1 MNILRYNIEVIY
13 NNQVRILTV
22 NNSLYLNEVVRRML
36 NLYDVSIYDVAGI
49 YFYNNLDIVYLDSTN
64 DTGFD
69 YLFGFF
75 YNVYQANRYY
85 IETMEQHNNRIVN
98 PRMNYLVQ
106 QFQTNFI
113 TRNQVVGNNPITIN
127 NYYNN
132 HTTNTNHRNR
142 NRNRNNNPR
151 DEEMAAIPPLEP
163 APAPAQNQNQAQ
175 GRLYEI
181 IFDTNNLNF
190 DNYINNI
197 WNTMLNRDIITMTA
211 FNALPRGTYQ
221 NLRNQNVIH
230 QECVRCGISL
240 EDFQDDS
247 EIVVLPCRHAFMEP
261 QIRRWIITD
270 RHTTCPT
277 CRAPV
282 NNANANANANQ
293 T

>member
-13 NNQVRILTV
+13 NNQVRLLTV
-22 NNSLYLNEVVRRML
+22 NSSLYLNEVIRRML
-36 NLYDVSIYDVAGI
+36 NLYDASIYDVSGI
-49 YFYNNLDIVYLDSTN
+49 YFYNNLDPIYLDSSN

-75 YNVYQANRYY
+75 YNVYQATRYY

-98 PRMNYLVQ
+98 PRLNYLVQ

-113 TRNQVVGNNPITIN
+113 TRNQVAGNNPITIN

-132 HTTNTNHRNR
+132 HTTNTNHRPR
-142 NRNRNNNPR
+142 NRNRNNPR
-151 DEEMAAIPPLEP
+151 DEEMAPV
-163 APAPAQNQNQAQ
+163 APAQEGAPAQTQ

-181 IFDTNNLNF
+181 IFDTNNINL
-190 DNYINNI
+190 DNYINTI
-197 WNTMLNRDIITMTA
+197 WNNILNRDTITINA

-221 NLRNQNVIH
+221 NLRNQNIIH

-240 EDFQDDS
+240 DDFQNDS
-247 EIVVLPCRHAFMEP
+247 DVIVLPCRHAFMEA

-282 NNANANANANQ
+282 NNANANANENQ
-293 T
+293 A

>member
-1 MNILRYNIEVIY
+1 MNVIRYNIEVIY
-13 NNQVRILTV
+13 NNQVRLMTV
-22 NNSLYLNEVVRRML
+22 NSGLYLNEVIRRML
-36 NLYDVSIYDVAGI
+36 NLYDASIYDVAGI
-49 YFYNNLDIVYLDSTN
+49 YFYNNLDPIYLDTTN

-75 YNVYQANRYY
+75 YNVYQATRYY
-85 IETMEQHNNRIVN
+85 IETMEQHNNRIIN
-98 PRMNYLVQ
+98 NRMNYLVQ

-113 TRNQVVGNNPITIN
+113 TRNQLAGNNPITIN

-132 HTTNTNHRNR
+132 HTTNTNTNNRQR
-142 NRNRNNNPR
+142 NRNRNNNQR
-151 DEEMAAIPPLEP
+151 DEEMAPAQAPP
-163 APAPAQNQNQAQ
+163 PAQNQ

-181 IFDTNNLNF
+181 IFDTANVNL

-197 WNTMLNRDIITMTA
+197 WNTMLNRDTITINA

-221 NLRNQNVIH
+221 NLRNQNIIH
-230 QECVRCGISL
+230 QECLRCGISL

-247 EIVVLPCRHAFMEP
+247 DVIVLPCRHAFMEP

-282 NNANANANANQ
+282 SNTNANANPNQ

>member
-1 MNILRYNIEVIY
+1 
-13 NNQVRILTV
+13 
-22 NNSLYLNEVVRRML
+22 ML

-49 YFYNNLDIVYLDSTN
+49 YFYNNLNPMYLDSTN

-113 TRNQVVGNNPITIN
+113 TRNQVAGNNPITIN

-132 HTTNTNHRNR
+132 HTTNTNHRHR
-142 NRNRNNNPR
+142 NRNRNNPR
-151 DEEMAAIPPLEP
+151 DEEMADIPPLEP
-163 APAPAQNQNQAQ
+163 APAQNQNQNQNQAQ

-190 DNYINNI
+190 DNYINTI
-197 WNTMLNRDIITMTA
+197 WNNILNRDIISTTT

-221 NLRNQNVIH
+221 NLRNQNIIH

-240 EDFQDDS
+240 EDFQNDS
-247 EIVVLPCRHAFMEP
+247 EVIVLPCRHAFMEP

-282 NNANANANANQ
+282 QNANANANVNQ

>member
-1 MNILRYNIEVIY
+1 MNILSYNIEVIY
-13 NNQVRILTV
+13 NNQVRTMTV
-22 NNSLYLNEVVRRML
+22 NSGLYLNEVIRRML
-36 NLYDVSIYDVAGI
+36 NLYDASIYDVAGI
-49 YFYNNLDIVYLDSTN
+49 YFYNNLDPIYLDTTN
-64 DTGFD
+64 NTSFD

-75 YNVYQANRYY
+75 YNIYQANRYY
-85 IETMEQHNNRIVN
+85 IETMEQHNNRIIN
-98 PRMNYLVQ
+98 TRMNYLVQ

-113 TRNQVVGNNPITIN
+113 TRNQPVGNNPITIN

-132 HTTNTNHRNR
+132 HRTR
-142 NRNRNNNPR
+142 NRNRNNQR
-151 DEEMAAIPPLEP
+151 DEEI
-163 APAPAQNQNQAQ
+163 APVAPAQAVAPAQ
-175 GRLYEI
+175 GLLYEI
-181 IFDTNNLNF
+181 VFDTQNNLNL

-197 WNTMLNRDIITMTA
+197 WNTMLNRDTA

-221 NLRNQNVIH
+221 SLREQNIIH
-230 QECVRCGISL
+230 QECLRCGISL

-247 EIVVLPCRHAFMEP
+247 EIVVLPCRHAFMEA

-282 NNANANANANQ
+282 SNANVNANQ

>member
-1 MNILRYNIEVIY
+1 MNILSYNIEVIY
-13 NNQVRILTV
+13 NNQVRTMTV
-22 NNSLYLNEVVRRML
+22 NSGLYLNEVIRRML
-36 NLYDVSIYDVAGI
+36 NLYDASIYDVAGI
-49 YFYNNLDIVYLDSTN
+49 YFYNNLDPIYLDTTN
-64 DTGFD
+64 NTSFD

-75 YNVYQANRYY
+75 YNIYQANSYY
-85 IETMEQHNNRIVN
+85 IETMEQHNNRIIN
-98 PRMNYLVQ
+98 TRMNYLVQ

-113 TRNQVVGNNPITIN
+113 TRNQPVGNNPITIN

-132 HTTNTNHRNR
+132 HRTR
-142 NRNRNNNPR
+142 NRNRNNQR
-151 DEEMAAIPPLEP
+151 DEEMAPV
-163 APAPAQNQNQAQ
+163 APAQAVAPAQ
-175 GRLYEI
+175 GLLYEI
-181 IFDTNNLNF
+181 VFDTQNNLNL

-197 WNTMLNRDIITMTA
+197 WNTMLNRDTA

-221 NLRNQNVIH
+221 SLREQNIIH
-230 QECVRCGISL
+230 QECLRCGISL

-247 EIVVLPCRHAFMEP
+247 EIVVLPCRHAFMEA

-282 NNANANANANQ
+282 QNTNQNVNQ

>member
-1 MNILRYNIEVIY
+1 
-13 NNQVRILTV
+13 
-22 NNSLYLNEVVRRML
+22 ML
-36 NLYDVSIYDVAGI
+36 NLYDASIYDVSGI
-49 YFYNNLDIVYLDSTN
+49 YFYNNLDPIYLDSSN

-75 YNVYQANRYY
+75 YNVYQATRYY

-98 PRMNYLVQ
+98 PRLNYLVQ

-113 TRNQVVGNNPITIN
+113 TRNQVAGNNPITIN

-132 HTTNTNHRNR
+132 HTTNTNHRPR
-142 NRNRNNNPR
+142 NRNRNNPR
-151 DEEMAAIPPLEP
+151 DEEMAPV
-163 APAPAQNQNQAQ
+163 APAQADAPAQTQ

-181 IFDTNNLNF
+181 IFDTNNINL
-190 DNYINNI
+190 DNYINTI
-197 WNTMLNRDIITMTA
+197 WNNILNRDTITTTT

-221 NLRNQNVIH
+221 NLREQNVIH

-240 EDFQDDS
+240 EDFQNDS
-247 EIVVLPCRHAFMEP
+247 DVIVLPCRHAFMEP

-277 CRAPV
+277 CRTPV
-282 NNANANANANQ
+282 HNTNENQ
-293 T
+293 TYKNQTII

>member
-13 NNQVRILTV
+13 NNQVRLLTV
-22 NNSLYLNEVVRRML
+22 NSGLYLNEVVRRML
-36 NLYDVSIYDVAGI
+36 NLYDVSIYDVSGI
-49 YFYNNLDIVYLDSTN
+49 YFYNNLNPIYLDSTN

-75 YNVYQANRYY
+75 YNVYQATRYY

-113 TRNQVVGNNPITIN
+113 MRNQLGGNNPITIN

-132 HTTNTNHRNR
+132 NTTNTNHRPR
-142 NRNRNNNPR
+142 NRNRNNPR
-151 DEEMAAIPPLEP
+151 DEEMAPIAPEQPL
-163 APAPAQNQNQAQ
+163 APAQNQ

-181 IFDTNNLNF
+181 IFDTANINL
-190 DNYINNI
+190 DNYINTI
-197 WNTMLNRDIITMTA
+197 WNTMLNRDTITTTA

-221 NLRNQNVIH
+221 NLRQQNVIH

-247 EIVVLPCRHAFMEP
+247 EVVVLPCRHAFMEP

-282 NNANANANANQ
+282 SNANANTNANANQ

>member
-1 MNILRYNIEVIY
+1 MNTIRYNLEVIY
-13 NNQVRILTV
+13 NNQVRTITV
-22 NNSLYLNEVVRRML
+22 NSGLYINEVIRRML
-36 NLYDVSIYDVAGI
+36 NIYDASIYDVAGI
-49 YFYNNLDIVYLDSTN
+49 YFYNNLDVIYLDSTN

-75 YNVYQANRYY
+75 YNIYQANRYY

-106 QFQTNFI
+106 QFQNNFI
-113 TRNQVVGNNPITIN
+113 NRNQLVGNNPITIN

-132 HTTNTNHRNR
+132 TTNTNHRPR
-142 NRNRNNNPR
+142 NRNRNNPR
-151 DEEMAAIPPLEP
+151 DEEMAPIPPLEP
-163 APAPAQNQNQAQ
+163 AQNQ

-181 IFDTNNLNF
+181 IFDTNNLNL
-190 DNYINNI
+190 DNYINSI
-197 WNTMLNRDIITMTA
+197 WTNLLNRDTITTTA
-211 FNALPRGTYQ
+211 FNDLPRGEYQ
-221 NLRNQNVIH
+221 NLRNQNIIH

-240 EDFQDDS
+240 EDFQNDS
-247 EIVVLPCRHAFMEP
+247 DVIVLPCRHAFMEP

-282 NNANANANANQ
+282 QNTNQNVNQ

>member
-1 MNILRYNIEVIY
+1 MNVIRYNIEVIY
-13 NNQVRILTV
+13 NNQVRLLTV
-22 NNSLYLNEVVRRML
+22 NSGLYLNEVIRRML
-36 NLYDVSIYDVAGI
+36 NLYDASIYDVAGI
-49 YFYNNLDIVYLDSTN
+49 YFYNNLDPIYLDTTN

-75 YNVYQANRYY
+75 YNVYQATRYY
-85 IETMEQHNNRIVN
+85 IETMEQHNNRIIN
-98 PRMNYLVQ
+98 NRMNYLVQ

-113 TRNQVVGNNPITIN
+113 TRNQFAGNNPITIN

-132 HTTNTNHRNR
+132 HTTNTNTNNRQR

-151 DEEMAAIPPLEP
+151 NDEMEPEQAPPP
-163 APAPAQNQNQAQ
+163 PQNQ

-181 IFDTNNLNF
+181 IFDTANINL

-197 WNTMLNRDIITMTA
+197 WNTMLNRDTITINA
-211 FNALPRGTYQ
+211 FNTLPRGTYQ
-221 NLRNQNVIH
+221 NLRNQNIIH
-230 QECVRCGISL
+230 QECLRCGISL

-247 EIVVLPCRHAFMEP
+247 DVIVLPCRHAFMEP

-282 NNANANANANQ
+282 SNANANANPNQ

>member
-13 NNQVRILTV
+13 NNQVRLLTV
-22 NNSLYLNEVVRRML
+22 NSSLYLNEVIRRML
-36 NLYDVSIYDVAGI
+36 NLYDASIYDVAGI
-49 YFYNNLDIVYLDSTN
+49 YFYNNLDIIYLDSTN

-75 YNVYQANRYY
+75 YNVYQATRYY

-113 TRNQVVGNNPITIN
+113 TRNQVAGNNPITIN

-132 HTTNTNHRNR
+132 HTTNTNHRPR
-142 NRNRNNNPR
+142 NRNRNNPR
-151 DEEMAAIPPLEP
+151 DEEMAPIAP
-163 APAPAQNQNQAQ
+163 AQADAPAQNQ

-181 IFDTNNLNF
+181 IFDTNSINL
-190 DNYINNI
+190 DNYINTI
-197 WNTMLNRDIITMTA
+197 WNTMLNRDTITTTA

-221 NLRNQNVIH
+221 NLRQQNVIH

-240 EDFQDDS
+240 EDFQNDS
-247 EIVVLPCRHAFMEP
+247 DIVVLPCRHAFMEP

-282 NNANANANANQ
+282 RNVNANANTNQ

>member
-1 MNILRYNIEVIY
+1 MNTIRYNIEVIY
-13 NNQVRILTV
+13 NNQVRLLTV
-22 NNSLYLNEVVRRML
+22 NSSLYLNEVIRRML
-36 NLYDVSIYDVAGI
+36 NLYDSSIYDVAGI
-49 YFYNNLDIVYLDSTN
+49 YFYNNLDIIYLDSTN

-75 YNVYQANRYY
+75 YNVYQSTRYY
-85 IETMEQHNNRIVN
+85 IETMEQHNNRIIN
-98 PRMNYLVQ
+98 PRMNHLVQ

-113 TRNQVVGNNPITIN
+113 TRNQVAGNNPITIN

-132 HTTNTNHRNR
+132 HTTNTNHRHR
-142 NRNRNNNPR
+142 NRNRNNPR
-151 DEEMAAIPPLEP
+151 DEEMAPI
-163 APAPAQNQNQAQ
+163 APEQAPDQNQ

-181 IFDTNNLNF
+181 IFDTNNINL
-190 DNYINNI
+190 DNYINTI
-197 WNTMLNRDIITMTA
+197 WNTILNRDTITTTA
-211 FNALPRGTYQ
+211 FNALPRGTYE
-221 NLRNQNVIH
+221 NLRNQHIIH

-240 EDFQDDS
+240 EDFQNDS
-247 EIVVLPCRHAFMEP
+247 DVIVLPCRHAFMEP

-282 NNANANANANQ
+282 SNSNANANANQ

>member
-13 NNQVRILTV
+13 NNQVRLLTV
-22 NNSLYLNEVVRRML
+22 NSSLYLNEVIRRML
-36 NLYDVSIYDVAGI
+36 NLYDASIYDVAGI
-49 YFYNNLDIVYLDSTN
+49 YFYNNLDPIYLDSSN

-75 YNVYQANRYY
+75 YNVYQATRYY

-98 PRMNYLVQ
+98 PRLNYLVQ

-113 TRNQVVGNNPITIN
+113 TRNQVAGNNPITIN

-132 HTTNTNHRNR
+132 HTTNTNHRPR
-142 NRNRNNNPR
+142 NRNRNNPR
-151 DEEMAAIPPLEP
+151 DEEMAPIAPAQ
-163 APAPAQNQNQAQ
+163 APAPAQNQ

-181 IFDTNNLNF
+181 IFDTNSINL
-190 DNYINNI
+190 DNYINTI
-197 WNTMLNRDIITMTA
+197 WNTMLNRDTITTTV

-221 NLRNQNVIH
+221 NLRQQNVIH

-247 EIVVLPCRHAFMEP
+247 DVIVLPCRHAFMEP

-282 NNANANANANQ
+282 SNTNANANQ

>member
-1 MNILRYNIEVIY
+1 MNTIRYNIEVIY
-13 NNQVRILTV
+13 NNQVRTITV
-22 NNSLYLNEVVRRML
+22 NSGLYINEVIRRML
-36 NLYDVSIYDVAGI
+36 NIYDASIYDVSGI
-49 YFYNNLDIVYLDSTN
+49 YFYNNLDPIYLDSTN

-75 YNVYQANRYY
+75 YNIYQANRYY
-85 IETMEQHNNRIVN
+85 IETMEQHNNRIN
-98 PRMNYLVQ
+98 TRMNYLVQ
-106 QFQTNFI
+106 QFQNNFI
-113 TRNQVVGNNPITIN
+113 HRNQQSGNNPITIN

-132 HTTNTNHRNR
+132 TTNTNHRHR
-142 NRNRNNNPR
+142 NRNRNNPR
-151 DEEMAAIPPLEP
+151 DEEMAPVPPLEL
-163 APAPAQNQNQAQ
+163 AQNQ

-181 IFDTNNLNF
+181 IFDTNNLNL

-197 WNTMLNRDIITMTA
+197 WTNLLNRDTITTIA
-211 FNALPRGTYQ
+211 FNALPRGEYQ
-221 NLRNQNVIH
+221 NLRNQNIIH

-240 EDFQDDS
+240 EDFQNDS
-247 EIVVLPCRHAFMEP
+247 DVIVLPCRHAFMEP

-282 NNANANANANQ
+282 QNTNQNVNQ

>member
-13 NNQVRILTV
+13 NNQVRLLTV
-22 NNSLYLNEVVRRML
+22 NSGLYLNEVIRRML
-36 NLYDVSIYDVAGI
+36 NLYDISIYDVAGI
-49 YFYNNLDIVYLDSTN
+49 YFYNNLDPIYLDSTN
-64 DTGFD
+64 DTRFD

-85 IETMEQHNNRIVN
+85 IETMEQHNNRIIN
-98 PRMNYLVQ
+98 NRMNYLVE

-113 TRNQVVGNNPITIN
+113 TRNQVFGNNPITIN

-132 HTTNTNHRNR
+132 HTTNTNNRFR
-142 NRNRNNNPR
+142 NRNRNNPR
-151 DEEMAAIPPLEP
+151 NEEMEPIAPEQAPPP
-163 APAPAQNQNQAQ
+163 APQTQ

-181 IFDTNNLNF
+181 IFDTNNINL
-190 DNYINNI
+190 DNYINTI
-197 WNTMLNRDIITMTA
+197 WNTMINRDTITTAA

-221 NLRNQNVIH
+221 NLRQQNVIH

-240 EDFQDDS
+240 EDFQNDS
-247 EIVVLPCRHAFMEP
+247 EVIVLPCRHAFMEA

-277 CRAPV
+277 CRTPV
-282 NNANANANANQ
+282 SNANANANVNQ

>member
-1 MNILRYNIEVIY
+1 MNTIRYNIEIIY
-13 NNQVRILTV
+13 NNQVRLITV
-22 NNSLYLNEVVRRML
+22 NSGLYINEVVRRML
-36 NLYDVSIYDVAGI
+36 NLYDVSIYNVAGI
-49 YFYNNLDIVYLDSTN
+49 YFYNNLEIVYLDSNNNTSL
-64 DTGFD
+64 D

-85 IETMEQHNNRIVN
+85 IETIEQHNNNIN
-98 PRMNYLVQ
+98 ARMNNLVES
-106 QFQTNFI
+106 FQNNFI
-113 TRNQVVGNNPITIN
+113 YRNQPVGNNPITIN

-132 HTTNTNHRNR
+132 HTTNTNNRHRNR
-142 NRNRNNNPR
+142 NRNNPR
-151 DEEMAAIPPLEP
+151 DEEMAPIPPLEP
-163 APAPAQNQNQAQ
+163 AQNQ

-181 IFDTNNLNF
+181 IFDTNNLNL

-197 WNTMLNRDIITMTA
+197 WNTILNRDTITTTA
-211 FNALPRGTYQ
+211 FNALPRGTYE
-221 NLRNQNVIH
+221 NLRNQNLIH

-240 EDFQDDS
+240 EDFQNDS
-247 EIVVLPCRHAFMEP
+247 DVIVLPCRHAFMEA

-282 NNANANANANQ
+282 QNANANANVNQ

>member
-1 MNILRYNIEVIY
+1 MNILRYNIEIIY
-13 NNQVRILTV
+13 NNQIRTITV
-22 NNSLYLNEVVRRML
+22 NSGLYLNEVIRRML

-69 YLFGFF
+69 YFFGFF
-75 YNVYQANRYY
+75 YNIYHANRYY

-106 QFQTNFI
+106 QFQNNFI
-113 TRNQVVGNNPITIN
+113 HRNQIVGNNPITIN

-132 HTTNTNHRNR
+132 HMTNTHHRPR
-142 NRNRNNNPR
+142 NRNRNNPR
-151 DEEMAAIPPLEP
+151 EEEIPPLEP
-163 APAPAQNQNQAQ
+163 AQVQNQNQTQ

-181 IFDTNNLNF
+181 IFDTNNINL
-190 DNYINNI
+190 DNYINTI
-197 WNTMLNRDIITMTA
+197 WNTMLNRDIISTTA
-211 FNALPRGTYQ
+211 FNALPRGTYE
-221 NLRNQNVIH
+221 NLRNQNIIH

-240 EDFQDDS
+240 EDFQNDS
-247 EIVVLPCRHAFMEP
+247 EVIVLPCRHAFMEP

-282 NNANANANANQ
+282 NNTNANVNANQ

>member
-13 NNQVRILTV
+13 NNQVRLLTV
-22 NNSLYLNEVVRRML
+22 NSSLYLNEVIRRML
-36 NLYDVSIYDVAGI
+36 NLYDASIYDVAGI
-49 YFYNNLDIVYLDSTN
+49 YFYNNLDPIYLDSSN

-85 IETMEQHNNRIVN
+85 IETMEQHNNRIAN
-98 PRMNYLVQ
+98 NRMNYLVQ

-113 TRNQVVGNNPITIN
+113 TRNQVAGNNPITIN

-132 HTTNTNHRNR
+132 HTTNTNHRPR
-142 NRNRNNNPR
+142 NRNRNNQR
-151 DEEMAAIPPLEP
+151 DEEIPPLEP
-163 APAPAQNQNQAQ
+163 APTQNQNNQNNQNQ

-181 IFDTNNLNF
+181 IFDTNNINL
-190 DNYINNI
+190 DNYINTI
-197 WNTMLNRDIITMTA
+197 WNTMLNRDTITTTA
-211 FNALPRGTYQ
+211 FNSLPRGTYQ
-221 NLRNQNVIH
+221 NLRQQNVIH

-240 EDFQDDS
+240 EDFQNDS
-247 EIVVLPCRHAFMEP
+247 DVIVLPCRHAFMEP

-270 RHTTCPT
+270 RHTSCPT

-282 NNANANANANQ
+282 SNTNANTNQNQNQ

>member
-13 NNQVRILTV
+13 NNQVRLLTV
-22 NNSLYLNEVVRRML
+22 NSGLYLNEVIRRML
-36 NLYDVSIYDVAGI
+36 NLYDVSIYDIAGI
-49 YFYNNLDIVYLDSTN
+49 YFYNNLDPIYLDTSN

-75 YNVYQANRYY
+75 YNIYQATRYY
-85 IETMEQHNNRIVN
+85 IETMDQHNNRIVN
-98 PRMNYLVQ
+98 RRMNNLVQ
-106 QFQTNFI
+106 QFQNNYVY
-113 TRNQVVGNNPITIN
+113 RNNHVGNNPITIN

-132 HTTNTNHRNR
+132 HINHRPRNR
-142 NRNRNNNPR
+142 NRNNPR
-151 DEEMAAIPPLEP
+151 DEEMAPIAPTQAPDPP
-163 APAPAQNQNQAQ
+163 QNQ

-181 IFDTNNLNF
+181 IFDTNNINF
-190 DNYINNI
+190 DNYINTI
-197 WNTMLNRDIITMTA
+197 WNTMLNRDTITTTA

-221 NLRNQNVIH
+221 NLRNQNIIH
-230 QECVRCGISL
+230 QECLRCGISL

-247 EIVVLPCRHAFMEP
+247 DVIVLPCRHAFMEP

-282 NNANANANANQ
+282 SNVNANANVNQ

>member
-1 MNILRYNIEVIY
+1 MNILSYNIEVIY
-13 NNQVRILTV
+13 NNQVRTMTV
-22 NNSLYLNEVVRRML
+22 NSGLYLNEVIRRML
-36 NLYDVSIYDVAGI
+36 NLYDASIYDVAGI
-49 YFYNNLDIVYLDSTN
+49 YFYNNLDPIYLDTTN
-64 DTGFD
+64 NTSFD

-75 YNVYQANRYY
+75 YNIYQANSYY
-85 IETMEQHNNRIVN
+85 IETMEQHNNRIIN
-98 PRMNYLVQ
+98 TRMNYLVQ

-113 TRNQVVGNNPITIN
+113 TRNQPVGNNPITIN

-132 HTTNTNHRNR
+132 HRTR
-142 NRNRNNNPR
+142 NRNRNNQR
-151 DEEMAAIPPLEP
+151 DEEMAPV
-163 APAPAQNQNQAQ
+163 APAQGAAPAQ
-175 GRLYEI
+175 GLLYEI
-181 IFDTNNLNF
+181 IFDTQNNLNL

-197 WNTMLNRDIITMTA
+197 WNTMLNRDTA

-221 NLRNQNVIH
+221 SLREQNIIH
-230 QECVRCGISL
+230 QECLRCGISL

-247 EIVVLPCRHAFMEP
+247 EIVVLPCRHAFMEA

-282 NNANANANANQ
+282 SNTNVNANQ

>member
-13 NNQVRILTV
+13 NNQVRLLTV
-22 NNSLYLNEVVRRML
+22 NSSLYLNEVIRRML
-36 NLYDVSIYDVAGI
+36 NLYDASIYDVAGI
-49 YFYNNLDIVYLDSTN
+49 YFYNNLDPIYLDSSN

-75 YNVYQANRYY
+75 YNVYQATRYY

-98 PRMNYLVQ
+98 PRLNYLVQ

-113 TRNQVVGNNPITIN
+113 TRNQVAGNNPITIN

-132 HTTNTNHRNR
+132 HTTNTNHRPR
-142 NRNRNNNPR
+142 NRNRNNPR
-151 DEEMAAIPPLEP
+151 DEEMAPV
-163 APAPAQNQNQAQ
+163 APAQADVPAQPQ

-181 IFDTNNLNF
+181 IFDTNNINL
-190 DNYINNI
+190 DNYINTI
-197 WNTMLNRDIITMTA
+197 WNTILNRDTITTTA

-240 EDFQDDS
+240 EDFQNDS
-247 EIVVLPCRHAFMEP
+247 DVIVLPCRHAFMEP

-282 NNANANANANQ
+282 SNANANANQ

>member
-1 MNILRYNIEVIY
+1 MNVIRYNIEVIY
-13 NNQVRILTV
+13 NNQVRLLTV
-22 NNSLYLNEVVRRML
+22 NSGLYLNEVIRRML
-36 NLYDVSIYDVAGI
+36 NLYDASIYDVAGI
-49 YFYNNLDIVYLDSTN
+49 YFYNNLDPIYLDSTN

-75 YNVYQANRYY
+75 YNIYQSNRYY

-113 TRNQVVGNNPITIN
+113 TRNQVAGNNPITIN

-132 HTTNTNHRNR
+132 HTTNTNHRSR
-142 NRNRNNNPR
+142 NRNRNNNQR
-151 DEEMAAIPPLEP
+151 DDEMAPAETTK
-163 APAPAQNQNQAQ
+163 APAPSQNQ

-181 IFDTNNLNF
+181 IFDTANLNL

-197 WNTMLNRDIITMTA
+197 WNTMLNRDIITTTA

-240 EDFQDDS
+240 EDFQNDS
-247 EIVVLPCRHAFMEP
+247 EVIVLPCRHAFMEP

-293 T
+293 NQT

>member
-1 MNILRYNIEVIY
+1 MNVLRYNIEVIY
-13 NNQVRILTV
+13 NNQVRLLTV
-22 NNSLYLNEVVRRML
+22 NSGLYLNEVIRRML
-36 NLYDVSIYDVAGI
+36 NLYDASIYDVAGI
-49 YFYNNLDIVYLDSTN
+49 YFYNNLDPIYLDSTN

-75 YNVYQANRYY
+75 YNIYQSNRYY

-113 TRNQVVGNNPITIN
+113 TRNQVAGNNPITIN

-132 HTTNTNHRNR
+132 HTTNTNHRSR
-142 NRNRNNNPR
+142 NRNRNNNQR
-151 DEEMAAIPPLEP
+151 DDEMAPTETTQ
-163 APAPAQNQNQAQ
+163 APAPSQNQ

-181 IFDTNNLNF
+181 IFDTANVNL
-190 DNYINNI
+190 DNYINTI
-197 WNTMLNRDIITMTA
+197 WNTMLNRDIISTA
-211 FNALPRGTYQ
+211 TFNALPRGTYQ

-240 EDFQDDS
+240 EDFQNDS
-247 EIVVLPCRHAFMEP
+247 EVIVLPCRHAFMEP

-293 T
+293 NQT

>member
-13 NNQVRILTV
+13 NNQVRLLTV
-22 NNSLYLNEVVRRML
+22 NSSLYLNEVIRRML
-36 NLYDVSIYDVAGI
+36 NLYDASIYDVAGI
-49 YFYNNLDIVYLDSTN
+49 YFYNNLDPIYLDSTN

-69 YLFGFF
+69 YIFGYF
-75 YNVYQANRYY
+75 YNVYQATRYY

-98 PRMNYLVQ
+98 TRMNYLVQ

-113 TRNQVVGNNPITIN
+113 TRNQLVANNPITIN

-132 HTTNTNHRNR
+132 HTTNTNHRPR
-142 NRNRNNNPR
+142 NRNRNNPR
-151 DEEMAAIPPLEP
+151 DEEMAPIAPEQ
-163 APAPAQNQNQAQ
+163 APAPAQNQ

-181 IFDTNNLNF
+181 IFDTNNINL
-190 DNYINNI
+190 DNYINTI
-197 WNTMLNRDIITMTA
+197 WNTILNRDTITTTA

-221 NLRNQNVIH
+221 NLRNQNIIH

-240 EDFQDDS
+240 EDFQNDS
-247 EIVVLPCRHAFMEP
+247 EVIVLPCRHAFMEP

-270 RHTTCPT
+270 LHTTCPT

>member
-1 MNILRYNIEVIY
+1 
-13 NNQVRILTV
+13 
-22 NNSLYLNEVVRRML
+22 ML
-36 NLYDVSIYDVAGI
+36 NLYDASIYDVAGI
-49 YFYNNLDIVYLDSTN
+49 YFYNNLDIIYLDSTN

-69 YLFGFF
+69 YFFGFF
-75 YNVYQANRYY
+75 YNVYQATSYY

-106 QFQTNFI
+106 QFQNNFI
-113 TRNQVVGNNPITIN
+113 HRNQMVGNNPITIN

-132 HTTNTNHRNR
+132 HTTNTNHRHR
-142 NRNRNNNPR
+142 NRNRNNLR

-163 APAPAQNQNQAQ
+163 APAQNQNQNQAQ

-181 IFDTNNLNF
+181 IFDTNNTNL
-190 DNYINNI
+190 DNYINTI
-197 WNTMLNRDIITMTA
+197 WNTMLNRDIISTTA

-221 NLRNQNVIH
+221 NLRSQNIIH

-240 EDFQDDS
+240 EDFQNDS
-247 EIVVLPCRHAFMEP
+247 EVIVLPCRHAFMEP

-282 NNANANANANQ
+282 NNANTNANQ
-293 T
+293 NQNQT

>member
-22 NNSLYLNEVVRRML
+22 NSGLYLNEIIRRML
-36 NLYDVSIYDVAGI
+36 NLYDASIYDVAGI
-49 YFYNNLDIVYLDSTN
+49 YFYNNLDIIYLDSTN

-113 TRNQVVGNNPITIN
+113 HRNQLVGNNPITIN
-127 NYYNN
+127 NYYNHQTTHAN
-132 HTTNTNHRNR
+132 HRHRNR
-142 NRNRNNNPR
+142 NRNNLR

-163 APAPAQNQNQAQ
+163 APAQNQNQNQAQ

-181 IFDTNNLNF
+181 IFDTNNINL
-190 DNYINNI
+190 DNYINTI
-197 WNTMLNRDIITMTA
+197 WNTMLNRDIISTTA

-221 NLRNQNVIH
+221 NLRSQNIIH

-240 EDFQDDS
+240 EDFQNDS
-247 EIVVLPCRHAFMEP
+247 EVIVLPCRHAFMEP

-282 NNANANANANQ
+282 NNTNENTNQNQ